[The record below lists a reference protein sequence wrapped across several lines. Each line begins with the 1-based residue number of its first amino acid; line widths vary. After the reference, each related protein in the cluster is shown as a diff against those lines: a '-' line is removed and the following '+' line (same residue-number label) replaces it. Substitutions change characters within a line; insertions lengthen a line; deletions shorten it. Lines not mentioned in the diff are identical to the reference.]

1 MKHCSCLYP
10 IIHRRIMSQLFERYS
25 IMVLYTINQAHI
37 YEKCNLN
44 NEVQSMAL

>member
-1 MKHCSCLYP
+1 
-10 IIHRRIMSQLFERYS
+10 MSQLFERYS